1 MPLTSPTGIH
11 MPCCPR
17 LTTLLLACV
26 GLFLSACHVPDATAH
41 SVLQISA
48 AGALTLDGTPVSNEQ
63 LSQALVA
70 RQSAAPGVLVE
81 LRASP
86 QTDIAQVKAAVAA
99 VELAHARVAFAGER
113 GQQ

>member
-1 MPLTSPTGIH
+1 MPS
-11 MPCCPR
+11 CPR
-17 LTTLLLACV
+17 LTTLVLACA

-48 AGALTLDGTPVSNEQ
+48 AGALTLDGAPVSHEQ
-63 LSQALVA
+63 LNNALVA
-70 RQSAAPGVLVE
+70 RQSAAQGVLVE
-81 LRASP
+81 VRASP
-86 QTDIAQVKAAVAA
+86 QADIAQVKAAVAA

>member
-1 MPLTSPTGIH
+1 MPS
-11 MPCCPR
+11 CPR
-17 LTTLLLACV
+17 LTTFLLAGA

-48 AGALTLDGTPVSNEQ
+48 AGALTLDGTPVSSEQ
-63 LSQALVA
+63 LGQALAA
-70 RQSAAPGVLVE
+70 RQSGAPGVLVE

-86 QTDIAQVKAAVAA
+86 QADIAQVKAAVAA
-99 VELAHARVAFAGER
+99 VEHAHARVAFAGEH